1 MTIFACHVSGSSDCV
16 KLLIAMDAC
25 LEAYDIYYGT
35 PLHVACSK
43 EHTDCVK
50 VLLNAGER
58 QCKDGMGKLVLSV
71 YIGWDLN
78 GKVTAVLFWQNCVLM
93 HGLLVNSS
101 FLDIYIFFFLQK
113 ASVAKR

>member
-1 MTIFACHVSGSSDCV
+1 M

-50 VLLNAGER
+50 VLLNAGEC
-58 QCKDGMGKLVLSV
+58 QCKVGMGK
-71 YIGWDLN
+71 
-78 GKVTAVLFWQNCVLM
+78 
-93 HGLLVNSS
+93 
-101 FLDIYIFFFLQK
+101 
-113 ASVAKR
+113 

>member
-1 MTIFACHVSGSSDCV
+1 MTIFSCHVSGSSDCV

-43 EHTDCVK
+43 EHMDCVK

-78 GKVTAVLFWQNCVLM
+78 GMRWLPSLGVWIPVGCHLRTC
-93 HGLLVNSS
+93 
-101 FLDIYIFFFLQK
+101 
-113 ASVAKR
+113 